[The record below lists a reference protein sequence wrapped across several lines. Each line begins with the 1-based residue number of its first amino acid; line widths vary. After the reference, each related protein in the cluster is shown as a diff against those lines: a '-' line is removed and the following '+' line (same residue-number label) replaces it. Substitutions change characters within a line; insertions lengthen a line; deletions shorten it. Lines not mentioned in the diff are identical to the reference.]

1 MAHHLNTNKQFMI
14 GNGILAFAVIF
25 VVVIFVYM
33 SMRLQQR
40 KEGERYFAETYNIT
54 LVKGFTGDS
63 ISVLLNDSVLIDQRI
78 NKEPFTFEVKRFA
91 EQSALMIVDQATDK
105 LSLFE
110 LSEKGGNYRFE
121 KEDDEVKKFGWRFL
135 GFVAS
140 LALMPALLLT
150 CVQWRV
156 SSMDYFREEYAKYDV
171 LERVDMN
178 MDDLLY
184 LTEEM
189 MAYLYDKREELQVT
203 VPIRGAV
210 HSQSSV
216 RAIKQENRT
225 G

>member
-91 EQSALMIVDQATDK
+91 VSYDLIQHFQTII
-105 LSLFE
+105 
-110 LSEKGGNYRFE
+110 NYPLPGSSFAGRSNLCRYNIAFS
-121 KEDDEVKKFGWRFL
+121 VLR
-135 GFVAS
+135 
-140 LALMPALLLT
+140 LLLET
-150 CVQWRV
+150 ASRKQLPIEIMRTYFRV
-156 SSMDYFREEYAKYDV
+156 STLQHKGFFLPISRLPLIPSFISPFGIFCHS
-171 LERVDMN
+171 
-178 MDDLLY
+178 LLP
-184 LTEEM
+184 LTPSR
-189 MAYLYDKREELQVT
+189 LDR
-203 VPIRGAV
+203 
-210 HSQSSV
+210 
-216 RAIKQENRT
+216 
-225 G
+225 